1 MSIEK
6 NLYFIF
12 TMDCERVGT
21 ESWMNDGAPSWS
33 ISEKAIL
40 GMAEVL
46 KRKKAIGGFYS
57 TPATAKKHRKI
68 FIELAKEG
76 FELGLQFHCDSF
88 RDLKYRKHLGQY
100 EYKKQ
105 KEILKLAK
113 QDWEDALG
121 MESTVFKPG
130 YGSANDH
137 TFPILSELGYR
148 ETSNTYAGGYDRSVG
163 RDWRGAFPYA
173 HHASSESRLICGNLD
188 LYKIPVTAL
197 LPGMF
202 SSRITLNPDMYS
214 LRGVHSRLIRTY
226 VQTMLEKKQPIKTV
240 VAATHNTTDY
250 LDKNDVRTQLM
261 GYIIDSARETAKKYG
276 LNFVPATLEKIHQE
290 ADKIGAF

>member
-1 MSIEK
+1 MEDNK
-6 NLYFIF
+6 KDNLYFIF
-12 TMDCERVGT
+12 TMDCERVKT

-40 GMAEVL
+40 GMAEIL
-46 KRKKAIGGFYS
+46 RKEKVAGGFYS

-88 RDLKYRKHLGQY
+88 RDLRYRKHLGQY
-100 EYKKQ
+100 GYKEQ

-113 QDWEDALG
+113 QDWEDAIG
-121 MESTVFKPG
+121 QEVTTFRCG
-130 YGSANDH
+130 YASANDY
-137 TFPILSELGYR
+137 TFIILNELGFKQSSSSMSERY
-148 ETSNTYAGGYDRSVG
+148 TPDVASS
-163 RDWRGAFPYA
+163 WQGAFPYA
-173 HHASSESRLICGNLD
+173 HHASSKSRLICGNLE
-188 LYKIPVTAL
+188 LYEVPITVANFKRRGTLCPDWYVLRSSYSKINKEY
-197 LPGMF
+197 
-202 SSRITLNPDMYS
+202 IQN
-214 LRGVHSRLIRTY
+214 II
-226 VQTMLEKKQPIKTV
+226 KQSPPIKTL
-240 VAATHNTTDY
+240 VAITHNTTNY